1 MQDYD
6 DISNVML
13 APMDG
18 WKLST
23 PFFCFW
29 KKPET
34 TFMEIDKWS
43 KKAVNHMNVKAPI
56 SSKVKASP
64 FLVKLT

>member
-23 PFFCFW
+23 PLFCFL
-29 KKPET
+29 KEPET
-34 TFMEIDKWS
+34 TFMEIDK
-43 KKAVNHMNVKAPI
+43 
-56 SSKVKASP
+56 
-64 FLVKLT
+64 